1 VSGGEPWYR
10 DGLRFACTQCGN
22 CCTGAPG
29 AVWMDASEGRAM
41 AEELGIPEP
50 EFLERFTRLVGGR
63 RSLTERETEHGF
75 DCIFLDRATAPGRA
89 LCGVYRS
96 RPSQCRTWP
105 FWEQNL
111 GSRRVWEETKKRV
124 PCPGMDATEGRLHT
138 LVEIRVMRNND
149 SQRSDSTPW

>member
-1 VSGGEPWYR
+1 
-10 DGLRFACTQCGN
+10 
-22 CCTGAPG
+22 
-29 AVWMDASEGRAM
+29 M